1 MLLKLNNN
9 KRGQSTLEYA
19 LLIGVI
25 VAALIAMQ
33 VYMKRGVQGK
43 IRDAT
48 DQIGDQYS
56 PGYTTGTVS
65 TTTQSTTHEA
75 LANKVTTSD
84 VQKAQNQTSNENVAD
99 FNQEYWKK

>member
-56 PGYTTGTVS
+56 PGYTTGTVV
-65 TTTQSTTHEA
+65 TNTQSTTHEA

-84 VQKAQNQTSNENVAD
+84 VQKTQDQTSNENVAGFD
-99 FNQEYWKK
+99 QEYWKK

>member
-1 MLLKLNNN
+1 MFLKLN

-19 LLIGVI
+19 LLIGII

-43 IRDAT
+43 LRDST

-56 PGYTTGTVS
+56 PGYTTGTV
-65 TTTQSTTHEA
+65 TTNTQSTTHEV
-75 LANKVTTSD
+75 LQNKVTTSD
-84 VQKAQNQTSNENVAD
+84 MVKSQDQNSNESVASSD
-99 FNQEYWKK
+99 QEYWK

>member
-1 MLLKLNNN
+1 MFLRLN

-48 DQIGDQYS
+48 DQIGEQYS
-56 PGYTTGTVS
+56 PGYTTGAITMDS
-65 TTTQSTTHEA
+65 NSTTHEVVV
-75 LANKVTTSD
+75 NKTTTSD
-84 VQKAQNQTSNENVAD
+84 ATKTQNQTSTENVAGYD
-99 FNQEYWKK
+99 QEYWKK